1 MKCSPSKFRGFTL
14 VELLVVIAII
24 GILVALLLPAIQAA
38 REAARRTE
46 CNNKL
51 KQIGVALHNY
61 HDTHKSLPAGYIY
74 RTTAPSVAG
83 DPDWGWQVSL
93 MPYMELDALYAE
105 LDMTTKLLKQYYK
118 AGATAAEQEPLQRP
132 IPAYRC
138 PSDIAKDLNTYCN
151 FGATN
156 HFRIATSN
164 YVGSAGPGSLGGTA
178 DTEGLFFGN
187 SWLNFKEIM
196 DGTSSTLMAG
206 ERSASHYAAVW
217 AGVGINN
224 SNGND
229 ATARTLARSGFWI
242 NYDYLGI
249 TGSNVNHAKGFA
261 SYHPGGANFV
271 FADASVRFLMQ
282 TIHSDIMADLGRRKD
297 GNATTVP

>member
-1 MKCSPSKFRGFTL
+1 MKCSKFRGFTL

-38 REAARRTE
+38 REAARRAE

-74 RTTAPSVAG
+74 RTLNPSAAG
-83 DPDWGWQVSL
+83 DPDWGWQVSI
-93 MPYMELDALYAE
+93 MPFMELDALYAE
-105 LDMTTKLLKQYYK
+105 LDMATKLLKQYYK

-151 FGATN
+151 FGGTN

-187 SWLNFKEIM
+187 SWLNLKEIL
-196 DGTSSTLMAG
+196 DGTSNTFMAG

-217 AGVGINN
+217 AGVGGNN
-224 SNGND
+224 NNGNQY
-229 ATARTLARSGFWI
+229 TARTLARSAFLI
-242 NYDYLGI
+242 NYDYLGA
-249 TGSNVNHAKGFA
+249 TGVDTNHAKGFA
-261 SYHPGGANFV
+261 SYHPGGVNFV
-271 FADASVRFLMQ
+271 FADASVRFLTQ
-282 TIHSDIMADLGRRKD
+282 NTHSSIMSDLARRND